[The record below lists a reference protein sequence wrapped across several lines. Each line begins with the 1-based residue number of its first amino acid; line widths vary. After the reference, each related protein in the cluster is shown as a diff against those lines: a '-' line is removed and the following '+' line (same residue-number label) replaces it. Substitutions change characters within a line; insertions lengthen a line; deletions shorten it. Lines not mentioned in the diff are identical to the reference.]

1 MSNDLFYLM
10 HKDSIVV
17 TISVDTV
24 NGNINRVSAN
34 GVAELL
40 PLGGRKSPDE
50 LKKWWARRAVP
61 VSQGDIRRILQ
72 AEDIPT
78 TQSLLVQNLGL
89 SLTDHYWIK
98 PIDSNLKWCDVNIYE
113 NDFKESI
120 EEWKFSNSAADLRNA
135 TTFYPG
141 SSLQGELE
149 KKWIIGPEGERILVK
164 GNYGNSSQQSANE
177 VIATL
182 MHKKQNKF
190 PYVEYKFCKLSTEK
204 ENKIGCMCKNFTDIN
219 TVFISAYE
227 VINSVKKRN
236 NISDFEHFI
245 EVCGQNGLDAEYVRN
260 FLEYQIL
267 TDFVITNTDRHYNNF
282 GILRDSETLEFTDV
296 APIFDSGNSMFWNN
310 PKMAIHDDL
319 TNIKVSGFRNK
330 EIDLLKYV
338 RNCDNVDME
347 LMPDDSEIGEILSDG
362 GMVNEEIEAVVIGY
376 NKKIKMLREIMLQR

>member
-1 MSNDLFYLM
+1 MGNDLFYLM

-17 TISVDTV
+17 TISIDNV

-40 PLGGRKSPDE
+40 PLGGRKSSDE

-98 PIDSNLKWCDVNIYE
+98 PIDSNLKWRDVNIYE

-204 ENKIGCMCKNFTDIN
+204 ENKIGCMCKNFTDI
-219 TVFISAYE
+219 TTEFISAYE

-236 NISDFEHFI
+236 DISDFEHFI
-245 EVCGQNGLDAEYVRN
+245 EVCGQNGQDAEYVRN

-282 GILRDSETLEFTDV
+282 AILRDSETLKFTDV

-310 PKMAIHDDL
+310 PKMALHDDL

-330 EIDLLKYV
+330 EFDLLKYV
-338 RNCDNVDME
+338 RNYDNVDLE
-347 LMPDDSEIGEILSDG
+347 LLPDDSEIGEILNHAG
-362 GMVNEEIEAVVIGY
+362 IVNEEIEAIVIGY

>member
-1 MSNDLFYLM
+1 MGNDLFYLM

-17 TISVDTV
+17 TISIDNV

-34 GVAELL
+34 GVTELL

-219 TVFISAYE
+219 TEFISAYE

-236 NISDFEHFI
+236 DISDFEHFI

-282 GILRDSETLEFTDV
+282 GILRDSETLKFTDV

-330 EIDLLKYV
+330 ELDLLKYV
-338 RNCDNVDME
+338 RNCDNVNLE
-347 LMPDDSEIGEILSDG
+347 LLPDDSEIGEILNHG
-362 GMVNEEIEAVVIGY
+362 GMVNEEMEAIVTGY
-376 NKKIKMLREIMLQR
+376 NKKIKMLREIRLLS